1 MSSVPHNLVTT
12 PAAEPS
18 LTDLVKNLVGDVGHL
33 FRTELRLA
41 KTEVVGGVKSAVGG
55 IVMIAI
61 GVVLLLG
68 ALFTLL
74 GAFVGLLTP
83 YVGAGW
89 AALIVAVVTGGIG
102 VALAFIGSKRMSA
115 KTLMPERTIASV
127 RDGIDELKGK

>member
-1 MSSVPHNLVTT
+1 MSSSPHNLTNS
-12 PAAEPS
+12 PAPEAS
-18 LTDLVKNLVGDVGHL
+18 LTDLIKSLVGDVCHL

-41 KTEVVGGVKSAVGG
+41 QTEVVGGVKSAVAG

-68 ALFTLL
+68 AMLTLL
-74 GAFVGLLTP
+74 GAFVGWLTP

-102 VALAFIGSKRMSA
+102 VTLALVGSKRLSA
-115 KTLMPERTIASV
+115 KALVPERTIASV
-127 RDGIDELKGK
+127 RDGIDELSGK